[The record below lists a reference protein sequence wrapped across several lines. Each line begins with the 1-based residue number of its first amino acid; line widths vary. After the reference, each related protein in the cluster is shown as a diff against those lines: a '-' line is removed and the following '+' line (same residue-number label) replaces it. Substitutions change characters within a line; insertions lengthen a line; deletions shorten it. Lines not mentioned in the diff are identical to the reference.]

1 MPSGEGASDSALSSL
16 SQAQLREAEPCD
28 AGTGLPVRPT
38 YMNYLPYSPQQA
50 RLLTISASVLIGLL
64 LMGIKFYAYWLTQ
77 SAAIL
82 SDALESIINVV
93 ASSFALAAV
102 ILAAKPP
109 DRTHPY
115 GHGKIEYVAV
125 GFEGALIF
133 VAALGIFIKAAQQ
146 FWRPQ
151 PLPGLETGFGLLAG
165 ASLINLALGLA
176 LITVGRRTESI
187 TLVADG
193 RHILTDVYTSGGV
206 LVGLGLV
213 WFTGR
218 LWLDGATAALVGL
231 NILYTGWKLL
241 RQAFAGLLDE
251 SDIALLEQIAAIL
264 KAHRKSSWIDIHQ
277 LRARK
282 AGNRLFVDF
291 HLILPQD
298 FNLEEAH
305 QEVKELEGIFTSHFH
320 GQADVNIHVDPCD
333 GEQECPSCGYDPCYS
348 RRAETAW
355 QRVWR
360 QDVVVEKREGEQ

>member
-1 MPSGEGASDSALSSL
+1 MMAAF
-16 SQAQLREAEPCD
+16 
-28 AGTGLPVRPT
+28 T
-38 YMNYLPYSPQQA
+38 SPQRA
-50 RLLTISASVLIGLL
+50 RLLAIGASVIISLL
-64 LMGIKFYAYWLTQ
+64 LLGIKFYAYWLTK

-109 DRTHPY
+109 DLSHPY

-133 VAALGIFIKAAQQ
+133 LAAVGIFVKAGQQ
-146 FWRPQ
+146 LWQPQ
-151 PLPGLETGFGLLAG
+151 PLPGLETGLGLLLGAG
-165 ASLINLALGLA
+165 LVNLALGLT
-176 LITVGRRTESI
+176 LIAVGRRTDSI

-193 RHILTDVYTSGGV
+193 RHILTDVYTSVGV
-206 LVGLGLV
+206 LVGLALV
-213 WFTGR
+213 WLTD
-218 LWLDGATAALVGL
+218 LIWLDGATAALVGV

-251 SDIALLEQIAAIL
+251 SDISLLENIAAIL
-264 KAHRKSSWIDIHQ
+264 KAHRKPSWIDIHK

-282 AGNRLFVDF
+282 AGNRLFIDF
-291 HLILPQD
+291 HLILPRD

-305 QEVKELEGIFTSHFH
+305 QEVKELEAIFRSHFQD
-320 GQADVNIHVDPCD
+320 QADVHIHIDPCD
-333 GEQECPSCGYDPCYS
+333 REQECPSCGYDPCHS
-348 RRAETAW
+348 RQADTAW

-360 QDVVVEKREGEQ
+360 QDIVVAARKGEE

>member
-1 MPSGEGASDSALSSL
+1 MKQPNSY
-16 SQAQLREAEPCD
+16 AQR
-28 AGTGLPVRPT
+28 
-38 YMNYLPYSPQQA
+38 A
-50 RLLTISASVLIGLL
+50 RLLTIGGSVLIGLL

-133 VAALGIFIKAAQQ
+133 VAALGIFLKAGQRLWQ
-146 FWRPQ
+146 PE
-151 PLPGLETGFGLLAG
+151 PLPSLELGLGLLLG
-165 ASLINLALGLA
+165 ASVINLALGLT
-176 LITVGRRTESI
+176 LMSVGRRTDSI

-206 LVGLGLV
+206 LAGLFLV
-213 WFTGR
+213 WLTGQ
-218 LWLDGATAALVGL
+218 LWLDGATAALVGV

-251 SDIALLEQIAAIL
+251 SDTILLEKIASIL
-264 KAHRKSSWIDIHQ
+264 KAHRKSAWIDIHQ

-282 AGNRLFVDF
+282 AGNRLFIDF
-291 HLILPQD
+291 HLILPRD

-305 QEVKELEGIFTSHFH
+305 QEVKNLEEIFKSHFH
-320 GQADVNIHVDPCD
+320 NQADVHIHIDPCD
-333 GEQECPSCGYDPCYS
+333 REQECPSCGYDPCRS
-348 RRAETAW
+348 RQAQTAW